1 MTERAL
7 PSGQGPAR
15 GRTRPA
21 TRRSTGPG
29 PERRPPRRPG
39 SWADGRRAGAV
50 APPSPRGGGVRRGA
64 GPARQ
69 TFARFR
75 RPRVTGRTAI
85 VATLLVALV
94 LAYAYPVRVYLAQQA
109 EIAQLEADQAEQRQR
124 IQDLAERLERWN
136 DPEYVIA
143 QARQRLQMVRQG
155 ELLYVVGAPPTPESG
170 EPATEGG
177 AWFEQVWSNLR
188 AADDPAA
195 P

>member
-1 MTERAL
+1 M
-7 PSGQGPAR
+7 
-15 GRTRPA
+15 
-21 TRRSTGPG
+21 
-29 PERRPPRRPG
+29 
-39 SWADGRRAGAV
+39 
-50 APPSPRGGGVRRGA
+50 
-64 GPARQ
+64 
-69 TFARFR
+69 
-75 RPRVTGRTAI
+75 
-85 VATLLVALV
+85 ALV